1 MNWIWRAWRLRAT
14 ISSLAESQ
22 LESEASM
29 PAWTNKTA
37 AVAITVL
44 IIMGAMSVWLVSEIA
59 GSL

>member
-1 MNWIWRAWRLRAT
+1 
-14 ISSLAESQ
+14 
-22 LESEASM
+22 M